1 MIFFASVYSNIGRI
15 FPSQKKNAQLS
26 VIRFVSKIK
35 CSIPTEKLPIILSPS
50 EKNKNSLRVNSSVEN
65 TISELQNN
73 RENFSFFL
81 FCNINREHLN
91 YSLLYRLT
99 SLKLRAEADEKI
111 QNQAQL
117 IDGFRNKILANVL
130 IIDQPVSHAFIL
142 AEKRLK
148 DLVNNENI
156 TKEIIIDSLGENSI
170 EVSCI
175 WIVLNSALAAWENK
189 KYYENNLV
197 NSEIYLKMKMINQIL
212 SESKLHQSLLPV
224 EIKLIALNLNDLGE
238 KILEDKR
245 YIDCIEGLMLIICQL
260 EKMPS
265 SSYSFF
271 LEKVKNITKK
281 VFFSNF
287 GKEIENF
294 QYIDIKFSPLKVAAM
309 SKLIEVKKLK

>member
-1 MIFFASVYSNIGRI
+1 MIFFASIYSNISSI
-15 FPSQKKNAQLS
+15 FPKKKRIAQLS
-26 VIRFVSKIK
+26 IIRFVSKINY
-35 CSIPTEKLPIILSPS
+35 SMLS
-50 EKNKNSLRVNSSVEN
+50 EKFPYNFSPKEKNQNSLFINSSVEN

-81 FCNINREHLN
+81 FCNINREHIN

-117 IDGFRNKILANVL
+117 IDDFRNKILENVL
-130 IIDQPVSHAFIL
+130 LTDQPVSHAFIL

-148 DLVNNENI
+148 DLVNNDNI
-156 TKEIIIDSLGENSI
+156 TKETIVNSIGKTPI

-224 EIKLIALNLNDLGE
+224 EIMFIALNLNENGKL
-238 KILEDKR
+238 IEDKC
-245 YIDCIEGLMLIICQL
+245 YIDYIEGLMLIICQL
-260 EKMPS
+260 EKMPP

-271 LEKVKNITKK
+271 LEKIKNITKK
-281 VFFSNF
+281 IFFKNF
-287 GKEIENF
+287 EKEIENF
-294 QYIDIKFSPLKVAAM
+294 QYTDIKFSPLKVGAL
-309 SKLIEVKKLK
+309 SKLIEVKQLK

>member
-1 MIFFASVYSNIGRI
+1 MILFASIYSNISSI
-15 FPSQKKNAQLS
+15 FPKNKKNAQLS
-26 VIRFVSKIK
+26 VIRFVSNIN
-35 CSIPTEKLPIILSPS
+35 CSVTTEKFPYIFSPK
-50 EKNKNSLRVNSSVEN
+50 EKNQNRLYINSSVET

-81 FCNINREHLN
+81 FCNINREHIN

-117 IDGFRNKILANVL
+117 IDDFRNKILENVL
-130 IIDQPVSHAFIL
+130 LTDQPVSHAFIL

-148 DLVNNENI
+148 DIVNNQNI
-156 TKEIIIDSLGENSI
+156 TKETIINSFGETSI

-175 WIVLNSALAAWENK
+175 WIVLSSALTAWENK

-212 SESKLHQSLLPV
+212 SENKLHQSLLPV
-224 EIKLIALNLNDLGE
+224 EIKLIALNLNEYDE
-238 KILEDKR
+238 KSIENKC

-265 SSYSFF
+265 SSYSIF

-281 VFFSNF
+281 IFFKNF

-294 QYIDIKFSPLKVAAM
+294 QYIDINFSPLKIASL
-309 SKLIEVKKLK
+309 SKLIEVKQLK